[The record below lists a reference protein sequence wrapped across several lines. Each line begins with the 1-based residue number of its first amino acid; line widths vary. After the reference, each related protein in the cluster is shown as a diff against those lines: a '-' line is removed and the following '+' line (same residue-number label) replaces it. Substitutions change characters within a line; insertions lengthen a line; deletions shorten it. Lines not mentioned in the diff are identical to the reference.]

1 MKDDALQK
9 AHLIYEVESKRIEG
23 LLAKDEVYSGML
35 ERLEQAE
42 RRLAGTDHKAA
53 EAMAEARNLLLEM
66 TREASFKLGYV
77 LAKDYP
83 LDETFT
89 L

>member
-1 MKDDALQK
+1 MKNDPLQK
-9 AHLIYEVESKRIEG
+9 AHLLYEVEGERIES
-23 LLAKDEVYSGML
+23 LLAKDQVYRGIL

-42 RRLAGTDHKAA
+42 RRLAGNDQKAA

-83 LDETFT
+83 LDEVFT